1 MGEAIDQY
9 FENIMAWTLPSDYIR
24 LSGRDIIAFTIGF
37 LVCLVIWAIGE
48 SYGNKHR
55 RQN

>member
-1 MGEAIDQY
+1 MNEAINQY
-9 FENIMAWTLPSDYIR
+9 FEDIMAWTLPSEYIR

-48 SYGNKHR
+48 SYGNKHGR
-55 RQN
+55 